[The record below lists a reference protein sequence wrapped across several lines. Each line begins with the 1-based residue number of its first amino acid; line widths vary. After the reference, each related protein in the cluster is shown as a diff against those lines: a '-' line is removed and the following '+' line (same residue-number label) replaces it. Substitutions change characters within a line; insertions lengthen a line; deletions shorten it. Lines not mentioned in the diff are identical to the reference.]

1 MSEGEGEPQ
10 DKAYRVLL
18 AAIVEAEG
26 LSLQSVERQRVM
38 RRANISDEQEFRA
51 VAEDLGARGL
61 LVKEDEGWYRF
72 FVTSAGIEEAAR
84 SS

>member
-1 MSEGEGEPQ
+1 MSEGREPQ

-26 LSLQSVERQRVM
+26 FSLQPVERQRVM
-38 RRANISDEQEFRA
+38 RRADILDAEEFRA
-51 VAEDLGARGL
+51 VAEHLGARGL
-61 LVKEDEGWYRF
+61 LVKEDEGWHTF

-84 SS
+84 RS